1 MTGKRE
7 RAVPPAGGIAR
18 PELREGPPL
27 RHCPVTAG
35 QCLAPALVFS
45 APWGDTRAEA
55 AQSNENTFCN
65 TNTAPQAAK
74 FNWGMEL
81 WLGMES

>member
-1 MTGKRE
+1 
-7 RAVPPAGGIAR
+7 
-18 PELREGPPL
+18 
-27 RHCPVTAG
+27 
-35 QCLAPALVFS
+35 VFS

>member
-1 MTGKRE
+1 MTGKCE
-7 RAVPPAGGIAR
+7 GAIPPAGGIAR
-18 PELREGPPL
+18 PELREGHPL

-55 AQSNENTFCN
+55 AQANGDTLCN
-65 TNTAPQAAK
+65 TNAAPQAAK
-74 FNWGMEL
+74 FN
-81 WLGMES
+81 